1 MLTIAHLDAP
11 IGDVLRYSVID
22 GGLFVRAD
30 VTWDGQTAPMW
41 IAYEDV
47 LIEPGSV
54 PMPFTLDVP
63 KFIPA
68 RGGLDVPDHRP
79 GEPVPYSEH
88 DPEGRWAS

>member
-1 MLTIAHLDAP
+1 MLTLAHFDAP
-11 IGDVLRYSVID
+11 VGDVLRYSVID

-47 LIEPGSV
+47 VVSAPA
-54 PMPFTLDVP
+54 P
-63 KFIPA
+63 KPVVVDITRTSAPS
-68 RGGLDVPDHRP
+68 RRP
-79 GEPVPYSEH
+79 GEPVPFGEH